1 MGFCG
6 WGVLWLWFWGFG
18 CLWGWGCGCGDGVSD
33 YFDYVCVCL

>member
-6 WGVLWLWFWGFG
+6 WGVWWLWCWGFG

>member
-6 WGVLWLWFWGFG
+6 WGVWWLWFWGFG
-18 CLWGWGCGCGDGVSD
+18 YLWGWGCGCDDGVSD

>member
-6 WGVLWLWFWGFG
+6 WGVLWLWCWGFG
-18 CLWGWGCGCGDGVSD
+18 CLWGWGCGCDDGVSD

>member
-6 WGVLWLWFWGFG
+6 WGVWWLWFWGFG
-18 CLWGWGCGCGDGVSD
+18 CLWGWGCGCDDGVSD

>member
-18 CLWGWGCGCGDGVSD
+18 CLWGWGCGCDDGVSD

>member
-6 WGVLWLWFWGFG
+6 WGVWWLWFWGLG
-18 CLWGWGCGCGDGVSD
+18 CLWGWGCGCDDGVSD

>member
-33 YFDYVCVCL
+33 YFDHVCVCL

>member
-6 WGVLWLWFWGFG
+6 WGVWWLWFWGFG